1 MNSESGQ
8 RLSLEELKQLNRS
21 QSQVPPS
28 LQPNPARQDWE
39 NLLAALTALYRL
51 ESTNSDRLERLEASV
66 AAQEALFRA
75 LTRQVGQLPT
85 QAQLEALARDVAQMR
100 AELKQAGKKKELSVS
115 LPSLETALSVLI
127 WLALILL
134 GTLVGMVVLRTI
146 WSGLAALWSA
156 MQDTDPVRDAT
167 TTHQHSDK
175 KALRKE
181 REKKIALGHKED
193 DHEEEPTWQ
202 QTMG

>member
-1 MNSESGQ
+1 MNSESGR

-21 QSQVPPS
+21 QSQVPPK
-28 LQPNPARQDWE
+28 PPAEPARQDRE

-66 AAQEALFRA
+66 GPQEALFRA
-75 LTRQVGQLPT
+75 LSRQVGQLPT
-85 QAQLEALARDVAQMR
+85 QSQLEALARDVAQMR

-115 LPSLETALSVLI
+115 PPSLETALSVLI
-127 WLALILL
+127 WLVLILL

-156 MQDTDPVRDAT
+156 VRT
-167 TTHQHSDK
+167 
-175 KALRKE
+175 LF
-181 REKKIALGHKED
+181 
-193 DHEEEPTWQ
+193 P
-202 QTMG
+202 

>member
-8 RLSLEELKQLNRS
+8 KLSLEELKQLNRS
-21 QSQVPPS
+21 QSQVPPK
-28 LQPNPARQDWE
+28 PPAEPARQDRE
-39 NLLAALTALYRL
+39 NLLAVLTALYRL
-51 ESTNSDRLERLEASV
+51 ESTNSSRLERLEASV

-75 LTRQVGQLPT
+75 LSRQVGQLPT
-85 QAQLEALARDVAQMR
+85 QSQLEALARDVAQMR

-115 LPSLETALSVLI
+115 PPSLETALSVLI

-156 MQDTDPVRDAT
+156 VRT
-167 TTHQHSDK
+167 
-175 KALRKE
+175 L
-181 REKKIALGHKED
+181 I
-193 DHEEEPTWQ
+193 P
-202 QTMG
+202 

>member
-1 MNSESGQ
+1 MSSESGR

-21 QSQVPPS
+21 QSQVPPK
-28 LQPNPARQDWE
+28 PPAEPARQDRE

-66 AAQEALFRA
+66 GPQEALFRA
-75 LTRQVGQLPT
+75 LSRQVGQLPT
-85 QAQLEALARDVAQMR
+85 QPQLEALARDVAQMR

-115 LPSLETALSVLI
+115 PPSLETALSVLI

-156 MQDTDPVRDAT
+156 VRT
-167 TTHQHSDK
+167 
-175 KALRKE
+175 L
-181 REKKIALGHKED
+181 I
-193 DHEEEPTWQ
+193 P
-202 QTMG
+202 